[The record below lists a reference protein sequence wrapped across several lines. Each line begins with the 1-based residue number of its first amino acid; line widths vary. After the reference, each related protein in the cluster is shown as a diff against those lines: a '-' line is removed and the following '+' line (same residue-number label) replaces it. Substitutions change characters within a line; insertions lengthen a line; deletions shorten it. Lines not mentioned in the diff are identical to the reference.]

1 MQEFC
6 AVCFHCDLPEA
17 NWVSVVISV
26 FMAMNKAAV
35 GKHFDSLVF
44 FLRRFEKAVQ
54 DDDQL

>member
-1 MQEFC
+1 M
-6 AVCFHCDLPEA
+6 
-17 NWVSVVISV
+17 ISV

-35 GKHFDSLVF
+35 GKHFDPLVF

>member
-1 MQEFC
+1 M
-6 AVCFHCDLPEA
+6 
-17 NWVSVVISV
+17 ISV